1 MRILT
6 FCINQMLAFSY
17 HTHLILYIITYWE
30 QGLFQLP
37 VSYLCQEI
45 SLIFHRV
52 RTGAEPLVTILV
64 CFGHSIVACCNQV
77 VVVTTL
83 LVKGSKLNQSVAHD
97 IGIRC

>member
-1 MRILT
+1 
-6 FCINQMLAFSY
+6 MLAFSY
-17 HTHLILYIITYWE
+17 HTHLILYIMTYWE
-30 QGLFQLP
+30 QGLLQLP

-64 CFGHSIVACCNQV
+64 CFGHSIVTCCNQV